1 MDSLSHIN
9 LRMAQMLRIEKKDSN
24 QLSTVKRLF
33 ERVKEEDWTLK
44 FQDVPIKIFF
54 ASNESCQE
62 QCMGG
67 SNEKSCYSLPIECWN
82 CTWKVLNYYL
92 EYRGLTF

>member
-33 ERVKEEDWTLK
+33 ERVKEED
-44 FQDVPIKIFF
+44 
-54 ASNESCQE
+54 
-62 QCMGG
+62 
-67 SNEKSCYSLPIECWN
+67 
-82 CTWKVLNYYL
+82 
-92 EYRGLTF
+92 